1 MTDTIAPSRRVVLQ
15 FSAHSVD
22 VLIPNHVAVADAL
35 RSVGVDPTDPTVVVV
50 TSDGARLDL
59 RSTAGDVL
67 RDGAVLHVSAIGSR
81 AVGPPAAPSRV
92 AGHADARGATVDATG
107 ARTVVAPLPQV
118 LLVALA
124 GACAFVV
131 VMVWAVPTLVPV
143 DPLSVVRQ
151 QVVAGAFLLAA
162 LVLGLWPTVRQSG
175 RNEICIVVAALLAC
189 AGGASAVDPTLAAA
203 SQLAVVAAFVS
214 ASAVAALAAVRAR
227 SAGGDGLQAALV
239 LATLFAVFA
248 VVAGAVLFLEMPA
261 WVTAAVLLGLVPL
274 GLRVLPSF
282 SLQVPVVYLVD
293 AAHVTRSA
301 LSVRGGPAQP
311 SPALRNPVVE
321 GAVGRGDRLLAAGTV
336 ALSATAAVMTPFVLL
351 DAPPTGTEGVASL
364 VLVLLVAFALVS
376 MPRTARSSASKAA
389 PRAAAATMLLSLV
402 LETAFLDRP
411 SNIIALACSLTVLGL
426 LIAFVS
432 GPISRGRR
440 SVGLSRLTDGFEG
453 LAVTLSL
460 PAALVT
466 IGTIE
471 TVRSAF
477 SG

>member
-35 RSVGVDPTDPTVVVV
+35 RSVGVDPSDPSVVVV

-59 RSTAGDVL
+59 RAAAGDSL
-67 RDGAVLHVSAIGSR
+67 RDGAVLHVSAVTSQAAERTTTRPIPADAGSPR
-81 AVGPPAAPSRV
+81 AVP
-92 AGHADARGATVDATG
+92 
-107 ARTVVAPLPQV
+107 APLPQF

-124 GACAFVV
+124 GACALVV
-131 VMVWAVPTLVPV
+131 VLVWAIPGLLPV
-143 DPLSVVRQ
+143 DRLSAVAQ

-162 LVLGLWPTVRQSG
+162 LLLGLWPTVRQSG

-189 AGGASAVDPTLAAA
+189 AGGASAVDATLAAGN
-203 SQLAVVAAFVS
+203 QLAVLAAFVS
-214 ASAVAALAAVRAR
+214 ASAVSALAAVRAR
-227 SAGGDGLQAALV
+227 GARDGGLQVAVV
-239 LATLFAVFA
+239 LTALFALFA
-248 VVAGAVLFLEMPA
+248 VVAGVVLFLDLSA

-274 GLRVLPSF
+274 LLRALPSF
-282 SLQVPVVYLVD
+282 ALQVPVVYLVD

-301 LSVRGGPAQP
+301 LSVRGGPARP

-321 GAVGRGDRLLAAGTV
+321 SAVGRGDRLLAAGTV
-336 ALSATAAVMTPFVLL
+336 ALSVTAAALTPVVLL
-351 DAPPTGTEGVASL
+351 NAASGGAEGVAAL

-376 MPRTARSSASKAA
+376 IPRTARGSSSKTA
-389 PRAAAATMLLSLV
+389 PRAAAAAMLLALV
-402 LETAFLDRP
+402 LETAFVDP
-411 SNIIALACSLTVLGL
+411 PGSVTALACALTVLGL

-432 GPISRGRR
+432 GPIRRGRR
-440 SVGLSRLTDGFEG
+440 SVGLSRLTDGLEG

-460 PAALVT
+460 PAALVA